1 MHCLMHHVCW
11 PSQTLFC
18 SSSFLCSGPK
28 QLRFPGFLSF
38 ATSVVVIRQVSEIR
52 KIRLELRNGA
62 FLKASAPILP
72 SASELSFIRP
82 FLIIFTFSASGP
94 FTEQWTHFGLFRSRY
109 FLKSLH
115 SSIHKKIVEMAIQFN
130 GFSVMIFKKSAVV
143 CLVSW

>member
-1 MHCLMHHVCW
+1 MYAGLLKLCFALH
-11 PSQTLFC
+11 LFFVLEQN
-18 SSSFLCSGPK
+18 SFVFLVFFAL
-28 QLRFPGFLSF
+28 LRL
-38 ATSVVVIRQVSEIR
+38 SVVVIRQVSEIR

-109 FLKSLH
+109 FSKSLH
-115 SSIHKKIVEMAIQFN
+115 SSIYKKIVEMASMVRIQFN

>member
-1 MHCLMHHVCW
+1 MLAFSNFVLLFISSLFWNKIASFSWFSLLCYVCCW
-11 PSQTLFC
+11 
-18 SSSFLCSGPK
+18 
-28 QLRFPGFLSF
+28 
-38 ATSVVVIRQVSEIR
+38 VSEIR